1 MVDNVKVGEFYKFHL
16 TGDKGGE
23 VLKGRV
29 IYKDDKVISLWND
42 DFGEAEFP
50 IDYCTCVEPLIM
62 IDKEVLENDL
72 IKNGEVYDSMIKR
85 AIGEVVTKYGK
96 ELESI
101 EFIQDEIIIKLKGKS
116 IDE

>member
-1 MVDNVKVGEFYKFHL
+1 MVENVKVGESYKFYL
-16 TGDKGGE
+16 TGDKGDEIVEGK
-23 VLKGRV
+23 VT
-29 IYKDDKVISLWND
+29 YKDDEIISLWNA

-50 IDYCTCVEPLIM
+50 IEYCACVEPLVM
-62 IDKEVLENDL
+62 LNKEVLENDL

-101 EFIQDEIIIKLKGKS
+101 EFIQDEIVIKLKGKS